1 MDKEGTKVVEK
12 EQSEPEKKEA
22 IHPWRWRALAV
33 WIVLFTLVGIW
44 AIHNGR
50 SLSDSNKER
59 IADIQVSRVKSC
71 KRNYESI
78 RQIFQP
84 FFPPPAH
91 RTPKQKADLKKFNEL
106 IDKRIKQCS
115 IQTKPGR

>member
-50 SLSDSNKER
+50 ALGEANKER
-59 IADIQVSRVKSC
+59 IADIQASRIKSC
-71 KRNYESI
+71 EQNYASI
-78 RQIFQP
+78 RQIFKP
-84 FFPPPAH
+84 FFPPKAQQ
-91 RTPKQKADLKKFNEL
+91 TPKQRNDLKKFNNL
-106 IDKRIKQCS
+106 ISQRIKQCTL
-115 IQTKPGR
+115 QTKPGR